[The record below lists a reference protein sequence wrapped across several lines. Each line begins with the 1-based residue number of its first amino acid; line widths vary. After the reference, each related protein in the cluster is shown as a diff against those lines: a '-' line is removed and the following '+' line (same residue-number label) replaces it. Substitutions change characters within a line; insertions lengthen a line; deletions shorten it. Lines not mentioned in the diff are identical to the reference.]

1 MDLYCKV
8 TAHGLVPLYDSDLAL
23 KKYLKVGST
32 VKCKVSNPRNYE
44 HHKKFFALV
53 RLTFDNLPS
62 NLAEHWRVHNEED
75 MLRRFKRD
83 LGYYTSTLN
92 ERGEREIEY
101 QSISFAAME
110 QHEFVVRFRQEV
122 ARVAARRRYRRADRF
137 GNHQGGLGLRLET

>member
-1 MDLYCKV
+1 MDIYCKV
-8 TAHGLVPLYDSDLAL
+8 TPYGLVPLYDSDFQMKKRL
-23 KKYLKVGST
+23 KIGTT

-53 RLTFDNLPS
+53 RLTFENLPC
-62 NLAEHWRVHNEED
+62 NLAEYWNIHNEED

-110 QHEFVVRFRQEV
+110 QYEFERFYNQCIDLVLYKYIKGIDQQDLITEIEN
-122 ARVAARRRYRRADRF
+122 F
-137 GNHQGGLGLRLET
+137 K

>member
-1 MDLYCKV
+1 MDIFCKV
-8 TAHGLVPLYDSDLAL
+8 TPYGLVPLYDSDFDM
-23 KKYLKVGST
+23 KKRLKVGST

-53 RLTFDNLPS
+53 RLTFENLPC
-62 NLAEHWRVHNEED
+62 NLAEYWNIHNEED

-110 QHEFVVRFRQEV
+110 QYEFKRFYNQCIDLVLYKYIKGIDQQDLITEIEN
-122 ARVAARRRYRRADRF
+122 F
-137 GNHQGGLGLRLET
+137 K

>member
-1 MDLYCKV
+1 MDIFCRV
-8 TAHGLVPLYDSDLAL
+8 TPYGLVPMYDSYLDL
-23 KKYLKVGST
+23 KKRLKVGAV

-53 RLTFDNLPS
+53 RLTFDNLPG
-62 NLAEHWRVHNEED
+62 NLAEAWKINSEED

-83 LGYYTSTLN
+83 LGYYTSTYN

-110 QHEFVVRFRQEV
+110 QHEFERFYNQCIDLV
-122 ARVAARRRYRRADRF
+122 LFRYIKGIDKQDLITEIENF
-137 GNHQGGLGLRLET
+137 K